1 MGMLTDDMKR
11 VIAEQKIGYVA
22 TVCADGTP
30 NLSPKATMLVLDDD
44 HIIFADIRSPNTV
57 ENLARMPVLEINFID
72 LFSRKGYRF
81 KGMAQY
87 AAHGTPAYDDLLPHF
102 GPRNDLRPTFR
113 GIVKVRVE
121 RALPV
126 TSPAYDRGA
135 TEEALRAQWQAYY
148 LGLAET
154 SGKAER

>member
-1 MGMLTDDMKR
+1 MGILTDDMKR
-11 VIAEQKIGYVA
+11 VITQQKVGYVA

-44 HIIFADIRSPNTV
+44 HIMFADIRSPNTA
-57 ENLARMPVLEINFID
+57 ENLVHMPVLEINFLD

-81 KGMAQY
+81 KGTAQY

-102 GPRNDLRPTFR
+102 GQWDDLRRAFR
-113 GIVKVRVE
+113 GIVKVAVE

-135 TEEALRAQWQAYY
+135 TEEELRAQWQAYY

-154 SGKAER
+154 SGKA

>member
-1 MGMLTDDMKR
+1 MGILTDDMKR

-44 HIIFADIRSPNTV
+44 HIMFADIRSPNTA

-81 KGMAQY
+81 KGTAQY
-87 AAHGTPAYDDLLPHF
+87 AAQGTPAYDAWLLHF
-102 GPRNDLRPTFR
+102 ERWGDLRSAFR
-113 GIVKVRVE
+113 GLVKVAVE

-135 TEEALRAQWQAYY
+135 TEAELRAEWQAYY

-154 SGKAER
+154 PGHWQP

>member
-1 MGMLTDDMKR
+1 MGILTDDMKR
-11 VIAEQKIGYVA
+11 VITEQKVGYVA

-30 NLSPKATMLVLDDD
+30 NLSPKATMVVLDDD
-44 HIIFADIRSPNTV
+44 HIVFADIRSPNTV
-57 ENLARMPVLEINFID
+57 ENLARMPILEINFLD

-81 KGMAQY
+81 KGAAQY

-102 GPRNDLRPTFR
+102 EQWGDLRLNFR
-113 GIVKVRVE
+113 GIVKVAVE

-135 TEEALRAQWQAYY
+135 TEEELRVQWQAYY

-154 SGKAER
+154 SGKA

>member
-1 MGMLTDDMKR
+1 MGILTDDMKR
-11 VIAEQKIGYVA
+11 VITEQKVGYVA

-30 NLSPKATMLVLDDD
+30 NLSPKATMLVPDDD
-44 HIIFADIRSPNTV
+44 HIMFADIRSPNTA
-57 ENLARMPVLEINFID
+57 ENLARMPVLEINFLD

-81 KGMAQY
+81 KGTAQY
-87 AAHGTPAYDDLLPHF
+87 AAQGTAVYDDLLPYF
-102 GPRNDLRPTFR
+102 ERWGDLRSDFR
-113 GIVKVRVE
+113 GIVKVAVE

-135 TEEALRAQWQAYY
+135 TEEGLRSEWQAYY

-154 SGKAER
+154 SGHSES

>member
-1 MGMLTDDMKR
+1 MGILTDDMKR
-11 VIAEQKIGYVA
+11 VITEQKVGYVA

-44 HIIFADIRSPNTV
+44 HIVFADIRSPNTV
-57 ENLARMPVLEINFID
+57 ENLARMPILEINFLD

-81 KGMAQY
+81 KGSAQY

-102 GPRNDLRPTFR
+102 EQWGDLRLNFR
-113 GIVKVRVE
+113 GIVKVAVE

-135 TEEALRAQWQAYY
+135 TEEELRVQWQAYY

-154 SGKAER
+154 SGKA

>member
-1 MGMLTDDMKR
+1 MLTDDMKR
-11 VIAEQKIGYVA
+11 VIMEQKVGYVA

-44 HIIFADIRSPNTV
+44 HLAFADIRSPNTV
-57 ENLARMPVLEINFID
+57 ENLERMPVLEINFLD

-81 KGMAQY
+81 KGTAQY
-87 AAHGTPAYDDLLPHF
+87 AANGTPAYDALLPHF
-102 GPRNDLRPTFR
+102 ERWGNLRSAFR
-113 GIVKVRVE
+113 GIVKLTVE

-135 TEEALRAQWQAYY
+135 TEAELRAEWQAYY
-148 LGLAET
+148 LGLAEAK
-154 SGKAER
+154 GEA

>member
-1 MGMLTDDMKR
+1 MGILTDDMKR

-44 HIIFADIRSPNTV
+44 HIMFADIRSPNTA
-57 ENLARMPVLEINFID
+57 ENLACMPVLEMNFID

-81 KGMAQY
+81 KGTAQY
-87 AAHGTPAYDDLLPHF
+87 AAQGTPAYGNLLPHF
-102 GPRNDLRPTFR
+102 EPWCELCSTFR
-113 GIVKVRVE
+113 GIITVAVE

-135 TEEALRAQWQAYY
+135 TEEGLRPEWQAYY

-154 SGKAER
+154 SGHSQR

>member
-1 MGMLTDDMKR
+1 MGILTDDMKR
-11 VIAEQKIGYVA
+11 VITEQKVGYVA

-44 HIIFADIRSPNTV
+44 HIVFADIRSPNTV
-57 ENLARMPVLEINFID
+57 ENLARMPILEINFLD

-81 KGMAQY
+81 KGSAQY
-87 AAHGTPAYDDLLPHF
+87 AAQGTPAYDDLLPHF
-102 GPRNDLRPTFR
+102 EQWGDLRLNFR
-113 GIVKVRVE
+113 GIVKVAVE

-135 TEEALRAQWQAYY
+135 TEEELRVQWQAYY

-154 SGKAER
+154 SGKA

>member
-1 MGMLTDDMKR
+1 MGILTDDMKC
-11 VIAEQKIGYVA
+11 VIAEQKVSYVA

-30 NLSPKATMLVLDDD
+30 NLSPKATMLVPDDD
-44 HIIFADIRSPNTV
+44 HIMFADIRSPNTA
-57 ENLARMPVLEINFID
+57 ENLARMPVLEINFLD

-81 KGMAQY
+81 KGTAQY
-87 AAHGTPAYDDLLPHF
+87 AAQGTAAYDDLLPHF
-102 GPRNDLRPTFR
+102 QRWGGLRSDFR
-113 GIVKVRVE
+113 GIVKVAVE

-135 TEEALRAQWQAYY
+135 TEEGLRSEWQAYY

-154 SGKAER
+154 SGHSES